1 MKTWLADN
9 RKRITEGLFYLAL
22 TTALILMILEKSEIS
37 FHQESH
43 VFRVTFVLTLLAV
56 LFMEHSKKEWI
67 FIAAIWGFTFLCY
80 YLSGKNDLLRVA
92 TFLMAARDIDL
103 KKAMK
108 YSFFVCLSGFLL
120 IVVLDFQDIPYK
132 EYSVFLIQYLP

>member
-22 TTALILMILEKSEIS
+22 TTELLLMILEKSEIS

-56 LFMEHSKKEWI
+56 LFMEHSKK
-67 FIAAIWGFTFLCY
+67 GMDLYRCY
-80 YLSGKNDLLRVA
+80 LGIYFSVLLSVR
-92 TFLMAARDIDL
+92 
-103 KKAMK
+103 
-108 YSFFVCLSGFLL
+108 
-120 IVVLDFQDIPYK
+120 Q
-132 EYSVFLIQYLP
+132 E